1 MLLEGA
7 VVLIVGST
15 ADLDF
20 IILQLISS
28 RCRVYIS
35 GRSHE
40 SASFQRA
47 KSRLHDVNL
56 VYLTEDSES
65 YNSDSDENERDI
77 EDIMHEFVRRESRL
91 DLIILSSASNEEK
104 SVRCVL
110 PTLVMASKQRGS
122 SNIIVIKSVLRR
134 PRTRMDSLKRVKL
147 RPPEDEEE
155 RHEEDDHAE
164 VVKEKL
170 VALVEDH
177 GTENIFVNA
186 TNPDL
191 LLSIILQCDA
201 KHHLPS
207 HSTTVMPTSSVSLP
221 TTASSV

>member
-20 IILQLISS
+20 LILQLISS

-35 GRSHE
+35 GLSHE

-104 SVRCVL
+104 VH
-110 PTLVMASKQRGS
+110 PMAK
-122 SNIIVIKSVLRR
+122 I
-134 PRTRMDSLKRVKL
+134 
-147 RPPEDEEE
+147 
-155 RHEEDDHAE
+155 A
-164 VVKEKL
+164 
-170 VALVEDH
+170 
-177 GTENIFVNA
+177 F
-186 TNPDL
+186 
-191 LLSIILQCDA
+191 
-201 KHHLPS
+201 
-207 HSTTVMPTSSVSLP
+207 
-221 TTASSV
+221 